1 MEMSGIEKQINNM
14 IDNNSVPHIMLYGPS
29 GSGKKT
35 LLKKIISRIYNND
48 KSVIKEHIMYVNCSN
63 GKGIKFIRENIK
75 FFAKSNVIGMSFK
88 SIVLLN
94 ADKLTVDAQSALRRS
109 IELFST
115 STRFFLIVQD
125 KNKLLS
131 PICSRFCDIYVQNP
145 YENINYYEKQ
155 INDLYG
161 ELNKR
166 TVATHNRFLAKVFKE
181 KPLSVNQILHIAFI
195 IYEKGIT
202 AHDVRLYLSSKNT
215 YNNDL
220 FIEKSIKEIKSEK
233 MAIVLVIVTYCF
245 SSEELLNNIS
255 EI

>member
-1 MEMSGIEKQINNM
+1 MSQIEEQINNM

-35 LLKKIISRIYNND
+35 LLKKIIGRIYNND
-48 KSVIKEHIMYVNCSN
+48 KKEINERVMYVDCSN

-75 FFAKSNVIGMSFK
+75 FFAKSNVSGTLFK

-109 IELFST
+109 IELYST

-125 KNKLLS
+125 KKKLLS
-131 PICSRFCDIYVQNP
+131 PICSRFCDMYVSNP
-145 YENINYYEKQ
+145 YKNVNYYEKQ
-155 INDLYG
+155 IDDVYG

-166 TVATHNRFLAKVFKE
+166 NTAANNRYLAKLFKE
-181 KPLSVNQILHIAFI
+181 SPISVSQVLNNAFM

-202 AHDVRLYLSSKNT
+202 ARDVQLYLSSKDT
-215 YNNDL
+215 YKNEMLID
-220 FIEKSIKEIKSEK
+220 KSIKEITSEK

-245 SSEELLNNIS
+245 RSKELLNNIL